1 MSNKITDEQ
10 LRQTPFG
17 RFVNI
22 QEDTADETDNIDAD
36 IPSYEP
42 NVTVNT
48 DIQEDDII
56 AQEEKPKGSF
66 FSKRPKRE
74 KVFTEPEP
82 EVQPIWTG
90 QTTAIDIIAPSSV
103 DNGSRD
109 YVVVDGIYHAY
120 LYIAGYGYRTRNE
133 AAWLS
138 SLVEAGDNIG
148 ISFSFKRMQRDK
160 ILSRIAQ
167 KTMINRSKMREEADT
182 RSDFEELDSAISSGM
197 YLKEGMN
204 RANQDFYYM
213 STIIEV
219 TAEDEETIER
229 NVSDV
234 ITLCASMDMV
244 CKRADYKHEQGFLSA
259 LPTVSLDADLERK
272 SRRNVL
278 TDSLA
283 AAFPFSSLEVYDPEG
298 IFLGLNKYNN
308 SVAILDF
315 FDADKYSNA
324 NACILGMSGAGKTFL
339 MQLIALRLRQ
349 QGVQVFII
357 APIKGHEF
365 AEVCDRIGGKYI
377 RIAPSSQDCINI
389 MEIRKKTLNTDYEIH
404 GDKRNDS
411 ILAEKIQ
418 KLMIFFSLIKNDNTQ
433 NELNL
438 IDGAIVRTYKTF
450 GITYD
455 NESLFDKDG
464 RFKKMPTLKDLYNEL
479 LSKDKTKDLALM
491 IEKFAVGSLSA
502 FGGSTNVDLDNKYI
516 VLDISE
522 MNEHLKA
529 LGMFIALDFVWD
541 KAKESRIQKKVIFL
555 DELWTLIGSSGNRL
569 AADYVLEIF
578 KVIRGYGGSAIAAT
592 QDISDFFALDD
603 GKYGKAIINNSRIK
617 FVLQLEEDEAF
628 TVQKHLSLSDEEAM
642 QVIRNNRGEAL
653 LCANRNKL
661 VIDIKA
667 SPYVYDLITTKRS
680 DLEKKRRRKL
690 EERKQY
696 DD

>member
-167 KTMINRSKMREEADT
+167 KTMINRSKMREVADT

-418 KLMIFFSLIKNDNTQ
+418 KLMIFFSLIKNDITQ

-667 SPYVYDLITTKRS
+667 SPYVYDL
-680 DLEKKRRRKL
+680 EKKRRRKL

>member
-1 MSNKITDEQ
+1 MKSNITDEQ

-17 RFVNI
+17 RFVNT
-22 QEDTADETDNIDAD
+22 QEDTADEADNIDAD
-36 IPSYEP
+36 IPGYEP

-167 KTMINRSKMREEADT
+167 KTMINRSKMREVADT

-204 RANQDFYYM
+204 RGNQDFYYM
-213 STIIEV
+213 STILEV

-259 LPTVSLDADLERK
+259 LPTLSLDADLERK

-418 KLMIFFSLIKNDNTQ
+418 KLMIFFSLIKNDITQ

-438 IDGAIVRTYKTF
+438 IDGAIVRTYKSF

>member
-167 KTMINRSKMREEADT
+167 KTMINRSKMREVADT

-418 KLMIFFSLIKNDNTQ
+418 KLMIFFSLIKNDITQ

-667 SPYVYDLITTKRS
+667 SPYVYDLISSKRS

>member
-1 MSNKITDEQ
+1 MKSNITDEQ

-17 RFVNI
+17 RFVNT
-22 QEDTADETDNIDAD
+22 QEDTADEADNIDAD
-36 IPSYEP
+36 IPGYEP

-56 AQEEKPKGSF
+56 AQEEKPKRRF

-74 KVFTEPEP
+74 RVFSEPEP

-120 LYIAGYGYRTRNE
+120 LYIAGYGYRTHNE
-133 AAWLS
+133 VAWLS

-167 KTMINRSKMREEADT
+167 KTMINRSKMREVADT

-204 RANQDFYYM
+204 RGNQDFYYM
-213 STIIEV
+213 STILEV

-259 LPTVSLDADLERK
+259 LPTLSLDADLERK

-418 KLMIFFSLIKNDNTQ
+418 KLMIFFSLIKNDITQ

-438 IDGAIVRTYKTF
+438 IDGAIVRTYKSF

>member
-1 MSNKITDEQ
+1 MRPNITDERI
-10 LRQTPFG
+10 RQTPFG
-17 RFVNI
+17 RFANT
-22 QEDTADETDNIDAD
+22 QDNTEPETDDFMD
-36 IPSYEP
+36 
-42 NVTVNT
+42 
-48 DIQEDDII
+48 DIQDDTEPEIENGS
-56 AQEEKPKGSF
+56 QFVEGYEYNPKKDIKKAKL
-66 FSKRPKRE
+66 SKKRR
-74 KVFTEPEP
+74 KAPEPEP
-82 EVQPIWTG
+82 EVQPLWTG

-138 SLVEAGDNIG
+138 TLVEAGDNIG

-167 KTMINRSKMREEADT
+167 KTMINRSKMREVADT
-182 RSDFEELDSAISSGM
+182 RSDFEELDSAINSGM

-204 RANQDFYYM
+204 RDNQDFYYM
-213 STIIEV
+213 STILEV
-219 TAEDEETIER
+219 TAEDEESIER

-259 LPTVSLDADLERK
+259 LPTLSLDADLERK

-339 MQLIALRLRQ
+339 MQLMALRLRQ
-349 QGVQVFII
+349 QGIQVFIL
-357 APIKGHEF
+357 APLKGHEF

-389 MEIRKKTLNTDYEIH
+389 MEIRKKTLSTDYEIH

-418 KLMIFFSLIKNDNTQ
+418 KLMIFFSLIKNDITQ

-438 IDGAIVRTYKTF
+438 IDGAIVRTYKSF

-455 NESLFDKDG
+455 NNSLFDTDG

-491 IEKFAVGSLSA
+491 IEKFAIGSLSV

-541 KAKESRIQKKVIFL
+541 KAKESRIQKKVMFL
-555 DELWTLIGSSGNRL
+555 DELWTLIGASGNRL

-592 QDISDFFALDD
+592 QDISDFFALED
-603 GKYGKAIINNSRIK
+603 GKYGKAVINNSRIK

-628 TVQKHLSLSDEEAM
+628 TVQKYLSLSDEETM
-642 QVIRNNRGEAL
+642 QIIRNNRGEAL

-680 DLEKKRRRKL
+680 DLEKKHRRKL
-690 EERKQY
+690 EEDKQY

>member
-1 MSNKITDEQ
+1 MSNKITDGQ

-22 QEDTADETDNIDAD
+22 QEDTADETDNIDAN

-167 KTMINRSKMREEADT
+167 KTMINRSKMREVADT

-389 MEIRKKTLNTDYEIH
+389 KEIRKKTLNTDYEIH

-418 KLMIFFSLIKNDNTQ
+418 KLMIFFSLIKNDITQ

-479 LSKDKTKDLALM
+479 LSKDKTKDWALM

>member
-1 MSNKITDEQ
+1 MKSNITDEQ

-17 RFVNI
+17 RFVNT
-22 QEDTADETDNIDAD
+22 QEDTADEADNIDAD
-36 IPSYEP
+36 IPGYEP

-56 AQEEKPKGSF
+56 AQEEKPKRRF

-74 KVFTEPEP
+74 RVFSEPEP

-120 LYIAGYGYRTRNE
+120 LYIAGYGYRTHNE

-167 KTMINRSKMREEADT
+167 KTMINRSKMREVADT

-204 RANQDFYYM
+204 RGNQDFYYM
-213 STIIEV
+213 STILEV

-259 LPTVSLDADLERK
+259 LPTLSLDADLERK

-418 KLMIFFSLIKNDNTQ
+418 KLMIFFSLIKNDITQ

-438 IDGAIVRTYKTF
+438 IDGAIVRTYKSF

-522 MNEHLKA
+522 LNEHLKA

>member
-1 MSNKITDEQ
+1 MKPNITDEQ
-10 LRQTPFG
+10 IAQTPFG
-17 RFVNI
+17 RFVNT

-36 IPSYEP
+36 ISGYEP
-42 NVTVNT
+42 NVMENT
-48 DIQEDDII
+48 DLQEND
-56 AQEEKPKGSF
+56 AVTQEEKPKRSF

-74 KVFTEPEP
+74 RVFTEPEP

-167 KTMINRSKMREEADT
+167 KTMINRSKMREVADT

-324 NACILGMSGAGKTFL
+324 NACILGMTGAGKTFL

-349 QGVQVFII
+349 QGVQIFII

-365 AEVCDRIGGKYI
+365 AEVCNRIGGKYI
-377 RIAPSSQDCINI
+377 RIAPSSRDCINI
-389 MEIRKKTLNTDYEIH
+389 MEIRKKTLDTDYEIH
-404 GDKRNDS
+404 GDKRGDS

-418 KLMIFFSLIKNDNTQ
+418 KLMIFFSLIKNDITQ

-438 IDGAIVRTYKTF
+438 IDGAIVRTYKSF

-516 VLDISE
+516 VLDITE

-529 LGMFIALDFVWD
+529 LGMFIALDYVWD

-555 DELWTLIGSSGNRL
+555 GELWTLIGASGNKL

-578 KVIRGYGGSAIAAT
+578 KVIRGYGGAAIADT
-592 QDISDFFALDD
+592 QDISDFFAFDD
-603 GKYGKAIINNSRIK
+603 GKYGKAIINSSRIK

-628 TVQKHLSLSDEEAM
+628 TVQKHLSLSDEETM

-690 EERKQY
+690 EERKHY